1 VFFGKACLPLT
12 AAGRA
17 AADKLIHAASQ
28 FVPEGGANLFG
39 EWSIADVDLAV
50 MLNRLIL
57 NGDEVPQK
65 LKDYA
70 AGQWQR
76 PSVRQWLERHQPG

>member
-1 VFFGKACLPLT
+1 M
-12 AAGRA
+12 
-17 AADKLIHAASQ
+17 
-28 FVPEGGANLFG
+28 
-39 EWSIADVDLAV
+39 